1 MKNSKFQ
8 KVLIITFITL
18 ICNFVFL
25 FLNLS
30 YVYALDV
37 RKTVLENGLI
47 VLHSEEHSLPIV
59 MITLLVRAS
68 PLNETRDKAGLAN
81 LTAELLTEGTKHRKS
96 SDINEEIEFLG
107 ADLYSSAES
116 DYTTISLSVLKKD
129 INKGFEIF
137 SDILL
142 NPVFP
147 QHEIEREKEIIKGYL
162 RQREEDPS
170 FLAERAFKK
179 EVFGEHPYGR
189 LVEGSPETIEN
200 IKREDLIQ
208 FHAECFLPNNAILS
222 IVGDISE
229 EELTSLI
236 NRYLGDWEKA
246 DVPLK
251 RAQGKNEKKTKKV
264 VKIDKDLT
272 QASVILGHSG
282 ISRDNPDYYAISI
295 MNYILGGGGSSS
307 RLMQSIREEMGLAYD
322 VQSFFF
328 SKKEKGFFQAE
339 VQTKNESANSVI
351 TEIVK
356 QIEKIR
362 KEYVSEEELSDA
374 KSYLI
379 GSFPLRLDTSRKV
392 ADFFA
397 SVEFYNLGLDYI
409 RKYPSYINSV
419 TKEDVLRVAR
429 KYLDSEHYIL
439 VVVANQR
446 KAALKY

>member
-1 MKNSKFQ
+1 MKNSKF
-8 KVLIITFITL
+8 KELSIITFITL

-25 FLNLS
+25 FLIFS
-30 YVYALDV
+30 YAYALDV

-68 PLNETRDKAGLAN
+68 PLNEPKDKAGLAN
-81 LTAELLTEGTKHRKS
+81 LTAELLTGGTKHRESK
-96 SDINEEIEFLG
+96 DINEEIEFLG

-129 INKGFEIF
+129 VNTGFEIF

-147 QHEIEREKEIIKGYL
+147 QHEIEREKELIKGSL

-170 FLAERAFKK
+170 FLAERAFKR

-200 IKREDLIQ
+200 IKREDLLR
-208 FHAECFLPNNAILS
+208 FHSEYFLPNNTIFS
-222 IVGDISE
+222 VVGDISE
-229 EELTSLI
+229 EELNSLI
-236 NRYLGDWEKA
+236 KRYLNDWKKV
-246 DVPLK
+246 DFPLET
-251 RAQGKNEKKTKKV
+251 AQGITEKKMKKV

-272 QASVILGHSG
+272 QANIILGHIG
-282 ISRDNPDYYAISI
+282 ISRDNPDYYAVSV

-328 SKKEKGFFQAE
+328 SKKEKGFFQAD

-356 QIEKIR
+356 QMEKIR

-379 GSFPLRLDTSRKV
+379 GSFPLRVDTSRKI
-392 ADFFA
+392 ADFLA

-409 RKYPSYINSV
+409 EKYPRYINSV
-419 TKEDVLRVAR
+419 TKEDVLRVAK
-429 KYLDSEHYIL
+429 KYLDPEHYVL
-439 VVVANQR
+439 VVVANQQ
-446 KAALKY
+446 KAVLK

>member
-68 PLNETRDKAGLAN
+68 PLNETREKAGLAN

-147 QHEIEREKEIIKGYL
+147 QHEIERQKEIIKGSL

-170 FLAERAFKK
+170 FLAERTFKK

-200 IKREDLIQ
+200 IKREDLVR
-208 FHAECFLPNNAILS
+208 FHSECFLPNNAILS

-229 EELTSLI
+229 DELTSLI
-236 NRYLGDWEKA
+236 NRYLGDWKKA
-246 DVPLK
+246 DLPLK
-251 RAQGKNEKKTKKV
+251 KTQRIDEKKIKKI

-328 SKKEKGFFQAE
+328 SKEEKGFFQAE

-379 GSFPLRLDTSRKV
+379 GSFPLRLDTSRKA